1 VLVSFE
7 ITYLHQL
14 FPSASMLQLSELLKT
29 VFNSLDLILMLCVLF
44 ETVTGAYIVL
54 LSADF
59 LFCHRSQLVDLSIR
73 PLLGVLFLP
82 SQQVITGSKAIGSKA
97 SSLSSGLYGTKAD
110 FDIRLHAP
118 KTRSI

>member
-1 VLVSFE
+1 
-7 ITYLHQL
+7 
-14 FPSASMLQLSELLKT
+14 MLQLSELLKKT
-29 VFNSLDLILMLCVLF
+29 VFDSLNLILMLCVLF
-44 ETVTGAYIVL
+44 ETVTGAHIVL

-59 LFCHRSQLVDLSIR
+59 LFCHRSQLVDLAIR